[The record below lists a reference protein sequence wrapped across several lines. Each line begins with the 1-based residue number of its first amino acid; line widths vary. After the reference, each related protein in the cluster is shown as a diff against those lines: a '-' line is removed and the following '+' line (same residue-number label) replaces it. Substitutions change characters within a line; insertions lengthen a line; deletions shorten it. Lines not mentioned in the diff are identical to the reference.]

1 VTKPIILE
9 NGDLKI
15 VCTDAERLRKAYNQY
30 LFENFWVEYDEFYR
44 EVMPSFLYQIGI
56 EEDQIEPCHDIS
68 AHGHLSNA
76 PGFVRVMGEDDER
89 EYEVMW
95 WYPQYETKDPIEEL
109 LDKGEVIFQVVKGD
123 NHVS

>member
-1 VTKPIILE
+1 MTKAIILE

-15 VCTDAERLRKAYNQY
+15 VVSHRKEILRLYNKFLNERLYRYEKC
-30 LFENFWVEYDEFYR
+30 YR
-44 EVMPSFLYQIGI
+44 EVMPPFLYQIGI

-95 WYPQYETKDPIEEL
+95 WYPQYETKEPIGEL
-109 LDKGEVIFQVVKGD
+109 LDKGEVIFKAV
-123 NHVS
+123 

>member
-1 VTKPIILE
+1 MTKAIILE

-15 VCTDAERLRKAYNQY
+15 VRTDWKEIIERYI
-30 LFENFWVEYDEFYR
+30 NFKQWNNARYDYGEFYR
-44 EVMPSFLYQIGI
+44 EVMPPFLYQVGI

-76 PGFVRVMGEDDER
+76 PGFVKITEDEEGDR

-109 LDKGEVIFQVVKGD
+109 LDKGEVIFKAV
-123 NHVS
+123 